1 MEEKTP
7 VPNLQLQEPLSPESL
22 VPAMDLTWLWIG
34 LAILALIIV
43 LAILL
48 RKKRGATAPDPKA
61 ARLAAYR
68 KATKAFDDLKA
79 PSAREAAVQSSL
91 ILRRFLADAAGDP
104 SLFETHEE
112 FISRQDALRALSPEA
127 RDACAQGFNQLARL
141 KYAPRV
147 PAEDPV
153 TVVTESRALL
163 ETLNKGFER

>member
-1 MEEKTP
+1 MEEKAP
-7 VPNLQLQEPLSPESL
+7 APNLQLQEPLSPESL
-22 VPAMDLTWLWIG
+22 VPAVDLTWLWIG
-34 LAILALIIV
+34 LAAFALIVV

-48 RKKRGATAPDPKA
+48 RKKRGAAPPDPKA

-68 KATKAFDDLKA
+68 NALKAFENLQA
-79 PSAREAAVQSSL
+79 PTAREAAVQSSL

-112 FISRQDALRALSPEA
+112 FISRQNALNALSPEA

-147 PAEDPV
+147 QAEDPV
-153 TVVTESRALL
+153 TVVADSRQLL